1 MMVISIS
8 AMKSSEVSKT
18 FGINQPYAF
27 PKHVLQKTSDTKIV
41 LYAGY
46 PDTTKGEEPEKN
58 YYDLGI
64 EVNPEELIELKT
76 FQEFLSQHV
85 KPNAICDVQ
94 CMLLW
99 AEWIRF
105 YKKQTRKVPDLILEK
120 EFRDLIIN
128 LFDLSV
134 TEDGFRGFIY
144 PGIKYVP

>member
-1 MMVISIS
+1 MVISIS

-27 PKHVLQKTSDTKIV
+27 PRPAPRKPSSTDIV
-41 LYAGY
+41 LFAGY
-46 PDTTKGEEPEKN
+46 PDIPKGKELGKN
-58 YYDLGI
+58 YNNLGI
-64 EVNPEELIELKT
+64 EVSSEELNELKT
-76 FQEFLSQHV
+76 FQEFLSKHV
-85 KPNAICDVQ
+85 KPNAVCDVQ

-105 YKKQTRKVPDLILEK
+105 YRTQTRKVPDIILEK

-128 LFDLSV
+128 QFDLSV
-134 TEDGFRGFIY
+134 TEDSFRGYIY